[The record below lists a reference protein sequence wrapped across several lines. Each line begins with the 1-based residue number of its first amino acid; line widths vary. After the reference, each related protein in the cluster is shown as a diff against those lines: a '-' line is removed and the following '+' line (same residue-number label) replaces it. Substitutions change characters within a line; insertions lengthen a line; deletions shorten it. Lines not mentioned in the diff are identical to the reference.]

1 MRTCKKIKKPV
12 FFAWEPTLKE
22 RSFFTSGEILSIL
35 VPTCPYRFFFHEPI
49 IPFIIPFMVPYTCL
63 VGAFCAN
70 MAYQSTSSFVR
81 RVLLKI
87 ISILLGSSGGPLG
100 VLFTHLLRISKS
112 LESSGV
118 HLPACHRPTSSSSWC
133 KILLEFCSSWHDIL
147 TPVTSYDL
155 LSYLHSWC

>member
-1 MRTCKKIKKPV
+1 M
-12 FFAWEPTLKE
+12 WEPAKSQCSLPGSRHWRNAVSSPRK
-22 RSFFTSGEILSIL
+22 SWNL
-35 VPTCPYRFFFHEPI
+35 VPTCPYNIFSRA
-49 IPFIIPFMVPYTCL
+49 IIPFMVPYTCL

-70 MAYQSTSSFVR
+70 MAYQSISSFVR
-81 RVLLKI
+81 LVLLA
-87 ISILLGSSGGPLG
+87 SFLDPQGVLWG